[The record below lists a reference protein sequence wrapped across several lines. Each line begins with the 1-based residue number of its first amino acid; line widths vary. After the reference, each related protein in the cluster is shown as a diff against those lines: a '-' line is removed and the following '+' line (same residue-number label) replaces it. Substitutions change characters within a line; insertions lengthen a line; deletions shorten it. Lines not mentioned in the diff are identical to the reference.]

1 MPKNNRGEFPF
12 MAFDYGATLVKSIS
26 RQIQRSQQSVT
37 ILFTDVEGS
46 TAYWDRHGDV
56 KGRLMVD
63 QHNRLVFPVIRRYRG
78 RIVKTIGDSVMAF
91 FKDPDMAVQAAIGI
105 QQALEARRQQDRKF
119 KLKVRIGVHTGKALV
134 EHDDVFGDA
143 VNVAARVESS
153 AKGDEILVSGAT
165 AQRINS
171 KQYGLVKKTSFTP
184 KGKSRPLTV
193 FRCDWKG
200 YQNLVDT
207 VEFSAFLPM
216 VPRQKFEI
224 LGYAVATIAI
234 LAFLYVRYLRYV
246 VADTEQLALLT
257 LNPSDLLSIHP
268 VVPWVLVISTLGLVA
283 VIAAAN
289 TVPHF
294 ILRFLKGGFGFA
306 MVFTLAYIPVTG
318 LSLFE
323 KAKWN
328 QLMYQSEHLYV
339 EIERDGVNPLQD
351 SKLVAPPYERAFADG
366 RVRKLLLNKGDLLLL
381 TNVKNE
387 DGVVWNKVLVASNEY
402 AWLPRVIPP
411 AMGRAEERISTAY
424 KFYFYRLD
432 IVLLILGFAGFF
444 WGFADFRIKPI

>member
-1 MPKNNRGEFPF
+1 
-12 MAFDYGATLVKSIS
+12 MALDYGATLAKSIS
-26 RQIQRSQQSVT
+26 RQIRRSQQSIT

-105 QQALEARRQQDRKF
+105 QQALDARRQQDRKF
-119 KLKVRIGVHTGKALV
+119 KLKVRIGIHTGKALV

-165 AQRINS
+165 AQRISS

-224 LGYAVATIAI
+224 LGYTVATIAI
-234 LAFLYVRYLRYV
+234 LAFMYVRYLRYV
-246 VADTEQLALLT
+246 VADSEQLALLT
-257 LNPSDLLSIHP
+257 LNPSDLLSVHP
-268 VVPWVLVISTLGLVA
+268 AVPWVLGVAILGLVA
-283 VIAAAN
+283 AIAAAN
-289 TVPHF
+289 TVPHV
-294 ILRFLKGGFGFA
+294 ILRMLKGGFGFA

-323 KAKWN
+323 RTHWN
-328 QLMYQSEHLYV
+328 RLLYQSEHLYV
-339 EIERDGVNPLQD
+339 EIERNGVSPFQD
-351 SKLVAPPYERAFADG
+351 PKLVAQPYERTYPDG
-366 RVRKLLLNKGDLLLL
+366 RISKLQLDKGDLLLL
-381 TNVKNE
+381 TDVKNE
-387 DGVVWNKVLVASNEY
+387 DGVIWNKVLVAANNY
-402 AWLPRVIPP
+402 AWLPRVVPP
-411 AMGRAEERISTAY
+411 AMGRAEERISRAY
-424 KFYFYRLD
+424 KFYFFRLD
-432 IVLLILGFAGFF
+432 LALLVLGFAGFF
-444 WGFADFRIKPI
+444 WGFANFRIKPI

>member
-1 MPKNNRGEFPF
+1 
-12 MAFDYGATLVKSIS
+12 MALDYGATLAKSIS
-26 RQIQRSQQSVT
+26 RQIRRSQQSIT

-105 QQALEARRQQDRKF
+105 QQALDARRQQDRKF
-119 KLKVRIGVHTGKALV
+119 KLKVRIGIHTGKALV

-165 AQRINS
+165 AQRISS

-224 LGYAVATIAI
+224 LGYTVATIAI
-234 LAFLYVRYLRYV
+234 LAFMYVRYLRYV
-246 VADTEQLALLT
+246 VADSEQLALLT
-257 LNPSDLLSIHP
+257 LNPSDLLSVHP
-268 VVPWVLVISTLGLVA
+268 AVPWVLGVAILGLVA
-283 VIAAAN
+283 AIAAAN
-289 TVPHF
+289 TVPHV
-294 ILRFLKGGFGFA
+294 ILRMLKGGFGFA

-323 KAKWN
+323 RTHWN
-328 QLMYQSEHLYV
+328 RLLYQSEHLYV
-339 EIERDGVNPLQD
+339 EIEHNGVSPFQD
-351 SKLVAPPYERAFADG
+351 PKLVAQPYERTYPDG
-366 RVRKLLLNKGDLLLL
+366 RISKLQLDKGDLLLL
-381 TNVKNE
+381 TDVKNE
-387 DGVVWNKVLVASNEY
+387 DGVIWNKVLVAANNY
-402 AWLPRVIPP
+402 AWLPRVVPP
-411 AMGRAEERISTAY
+411 AMGRAEERISRAY
-424 KFYFYRLD
+424 KFYFFRLD
-432 IVLLILGFAGFF
+432 LALLVLGFAGFF
-444 WGFADFRIKPI
+444 WGFANFRIKPI